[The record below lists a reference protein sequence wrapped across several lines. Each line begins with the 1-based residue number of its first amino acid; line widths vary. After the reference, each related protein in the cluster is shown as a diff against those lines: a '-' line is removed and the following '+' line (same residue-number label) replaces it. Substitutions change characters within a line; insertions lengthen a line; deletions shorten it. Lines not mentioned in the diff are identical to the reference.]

1 MSEVIIEGGKQLRGV
16 IDVNGAK
23 NASLP
28 IMAATLLTEGKTVLD
43 RVPRLTDVETLAKI
57 LRSLGV
63 SVERTSSHTMELKP
77 GADIICDCPHD
88 YAISMRAGICVL
100 GPLLAKTGR
109 ANVPLPGGCVLGDR
123 PVDLHLK
130 GLRAMGADIRQKGGF
145 IMATADRLKGARIYL
160 GGPHG
165 STVLGTANIMMAAT
179 LADGVTTIEH
189 AASEPEICDLA
200 DYLQK
205 CGASISGAGT
215 HTIRVEGV
223 KRLEGCLHHVIA
235 DRIEAGTYACALAI
249 SGGEI
254 TLRNVRPGHM
264 AALRDVMESMGV
276 DFELDVNTIKVCRE
290 GPLKATD
297 CTALPYPGLPTDM
310 QPQILSVLTASAG
323 TSVVTD
329 SVYPERFT
337 HVGELV
343 RLGADIVRQGP
354 QAVIRG
360 AAELTGAYVR
370 ANDLRGGAALI
381 VAGLGADGTTVVSG
395 IEHVDRGY
403 EGLDEKLFRLGAN
416 IARKGASS
424 LQAGQLQLP
433 FEGHQPKT
441 DN

>member
-1 MSEVIIEGGKQLRGV
+1 MHGTVKI
-16 IDVNGAK
+16 NGAK

-28 IMAATLLTEGKTVLD
+28 IMAAALLCEGKTVLD
-43 RVPRLTDVETLAKI
+43 RVPRLTDVSTLAII
-57 LRSLGV
+57 LDSVGL
-63 SVERTSSHTMELKP
+63 SVERTGPHTLELEP
-77 GADIICDCPHD
+77 RDEANCSCPHD
-88 YAISMRAGICVL
+88 HAIAMRASICVL
-100 GPLLAKTGR
+100 GPLVAKR
-109 ANVPLPGGCVLGDR
+109 KHARVPLPGGCVLGER

-130 GLRAMGADIRQKGGF
+130 GLRAMGVDIKQKGGYIF
-145 IMATADRLKGARIYL
+145 AEAERLKGARIYL

-179 LADGVTTIEH
+179 LAEGVTVIEH

-215 HTIRVEGV
+215 HTIRIEGV
-223 KRLEGCLHHVIA
+223 NRLEGCLHHVIP
-235 DRIEAGTYACALAI
+235 DRIEAGTYACAAAI
-249 SGGEI
+249 AGGEV
-254 TLRNVRPGHM
+254 TLQNVRSDHM

-276 DFELDVNTIKVCRE
+276 EFELDASTMIVRRKGTLR
-290 GPLKATD
+290 ATD

-310 QPQILSVLTASAG
+310 QPQLLAVLTAAEG

-337 HVGELV
+337 HVGELL

-360 AAELTGAYVR
+360 PSALTGAYVR
-370 ANDLRGGAALI
+370 ASDLRGGASLI
-381 VAGLGADGTTVVSG
+381 LAGLGAEGETVVAG

-403 EGLDEKLFRLGAN
+403 ELLDEKLLGLHATVK
-416 IARKGASS
+416 RQGAPPY
-424 LQAGQLQLP
+424 QAGQLQLP
-433 FEGHQPKT
+433 FHKRAS
-441 DN
+441 